1 MTMNK
6 KKVYPKA
13 ICNWPKDDRPR
24 EKLLKYGEHTL
35 SNAEL
40 LAIIIRTGISGKSA
54 VDIARELLR
63 KFKTLRAMSGVDV
76 TEFKQISGLK
86 DAKISQIKAAI
97 ELGRRMM
104 SEEKAFKGA
113 VKSSS
118 DVADY
123 LMPLMRDLKR
133 ESFKVILLDKR
144 NSITN
149 VVDIEMGT
157 IDKVNPSIRDILLT
171 VLKYQSPAII
181 VAHNHPSGDVKPSDA
196 DKSLTRDLIVA
207 ASAMELRVFDHI
219 IIGDNQYFSFGDEG
233 LIEKYE
239 MQTVTN
245 M

>member
-1 MTMNK
+1 MNK
-6 KKVYPKA
+6 KKIYPNA
-13 ICNWPKDDRPR
+13 ICNWPEDDRPR
-24 EKLLKYGEHTL
+24 EKLLKHGEHTL

-40 LAIIIRTGISGKSA
+40 LAIIIRTGTSGKSA
-54 VDIARELLR
+54 VDIARELLQ
-63 KFKTLRAMSGVDV
+63 KFKTLRAMSGIDI

-104 SEEKAFKGA
+104 SEEKAFEGA

-123 LMPLMRDLKR
+123 LMPLMRDLKK
-133 ESFKVILLDKR
+133 ESFKLILLDKR

-149 VVDIEMGT
+149 VIAMEIGT

-181 VAHNHPSGDVKPSDA
+181 VAHNHPSGDTEPSDA
-196 DKSLTRDLIVA
+196 DKSLTQDLIVA

-219 IIGDNQYFSFGDEG
+219 IIGDNQYFSFADEG